1 MNKLLLLERGIAFC
15 FRLRRTQLSF
25 DFWFFLL
32 VFTFDDCTLIYLS
45 VSTYRLDLFS
55 RRDQV
60 SRTLLYLLLL
70 DFSARDDWH
79 VTWLASRKTPPPRLL
94 LLLFSRVAVGK
105 KNFFFHFLSL
115 CDWLYFLLF
124 DFFFWPTCDG
134 LTESSLL
141 IERCVRPTWKVDT
154 FVDYFF
160 FLSLFDRITVVDSWK
175 PSNKTKEKR
184 TKLASIKRM
193 NAFDAHT
200 PIIFYRSN
208 WLRSSSEW
216 SPSLWRYTFVK
227 FVQWCKEAEEVSCP
241 TKI

>member
-32 VFTFDDCTLIYLS
+32 VFTFDDCTLVYLS

-55 RRDQV
+55 WRDQV

-105 KNFFFHFLSL
+105 KKLFLSL
-115 CDWLYFLLF
+115 SFSLWLAVFSFVWLFFLTDVWWINRVVVAYRKMCPSDMESGHFCRLLF
-124 DFFFWPTCDG
+124 LPLFIWSNHC
-134 LTESSLL
+134 
-141 IERCVRPTWKVDT
+141 RW
-154 FVDYFF
+154 
-160 FLSLFDRITVVDSWK
+160 FLETVK
-175 PSNKTKEKR
+175 
-184 TKLASIKRM
+184 
-193 NAFDAHT
+193 
-200 PIIFYRSN
+200 
-208 WLRSSSEW
+208 
-216 SPSLWRYTFVK
+216 
-227 FVQWCKEAEEVSCP
+227 
-241 TKI
+241 

>member
-1 MNKLLLLERGIAFC
+1 MTGIEKNSPTTTF
-15 FRLRRTQLSF
+15 TSF
-25 DFWFFLL
+25 
-32 VFTFDDCTLIYLS
+32 V
-45 VSTYRLDLFS
+45 FS
-55 RRDQV
+55 RG
-60 SRTLLYLLLL
+60 SRE
-70 DFSARDDWH
+70 
-79 VTWLASRKTPPPRLL
+79 
-94 LLLFSRVAVGK
+94 K
-105 KNFFFHFLSL
+105 KLFLSL
-115 CDWLYFLLF
+115 SFSLWLAVFSFVWL
-124 DFFFWPTCDG
+124 FFWPTCDG

-208 WLRSSSEW
+208 WLQSSSEW